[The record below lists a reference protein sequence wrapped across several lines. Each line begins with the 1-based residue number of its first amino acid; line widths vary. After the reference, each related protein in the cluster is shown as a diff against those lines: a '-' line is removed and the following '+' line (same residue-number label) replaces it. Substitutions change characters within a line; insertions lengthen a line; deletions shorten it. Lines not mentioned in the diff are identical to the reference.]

1 VSKLRKKTATTGK
14 RAKARAKPATPRA
27 PAKPK
32 PGAAKASAKR
42 GAATTGD
49 PLDQFIDAAAIALD
63 LPVEPAWKPAVKAN
77 LAVTLRFATLYAAF
91 PLPDD
96 AEPAPVF
103 VA

>member
-1 VSKLRKKTATTGK
+1 MSKLRKKAATTGR
-14 RAKARAKPATPRA
+14 RAKAAPA

-32 PGAAKASAKR
+32 PGVAKASAKR
-42 GAATTGD
+42 ANATPGD
-49 PLDQFIDAAAIALD
+49 PLDQFIDAAAAALD

-77 LAVTLRFATLYAAF
+77 LAVTLRFAALYAAF
-91 PLPDD
+91 ALPDD